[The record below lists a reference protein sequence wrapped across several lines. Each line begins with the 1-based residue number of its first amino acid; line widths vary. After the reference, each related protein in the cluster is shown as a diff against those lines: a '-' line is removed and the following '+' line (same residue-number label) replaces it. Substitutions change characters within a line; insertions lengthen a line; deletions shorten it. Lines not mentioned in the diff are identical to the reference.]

1 VIGEAIKPS
10 VAWTMLIAA
19 GLIDVAWALS
29 MKLSQGYT
37 KPGWTA
43 ASIVALIAF
52 VWLLGR
58 ALTALPVGS
67 AYAVWTGIGAAGT
80 VLLGSILFGE
90 AITPLRLGGVALI
103 VAGIVVLRSAPG

>member
-1 VIGEAIKPS
+1 MNAEMLRPGT
-10 VAWTMLIAA
+10 AWTLLIAA
-19 GLIDVAWALS
+19 GLIDVVWALT

-37 KPGWTA
+37 RLGW
-43 ASIVALIAF
+43 SVVSVISLIAF

-80 VLLGSILFGE
+80 VLIGSVLFGE
-90 AITPLRLGGVALI
+90 ALTPMRLAGVGLV
-103 VAGIVVLRSAPG
+103 VAGIVVLRSA

>member
-1 VIGEAIKPS
+1 MNADVLRPGT
-10 VAWTMLIAA
+10 AWTLLIAA
-19 GLIDVAWALS
+19 GLIDVVWALT

-37 KPGWTA
+37 RLGW
-43 ASIVALIAF
+43 SVLSVISLIAF

-80 VLLGSILFGE
+80 VLIGSVLFGE
-90 AITPLRLGGVALI
+90 ALTPMRLAGVGLV
-103 VAGIVVLRSAPG
+103 VAGIVVLRSA

>member
-1 VIGEAIKPS
+1 MNADVLRPGT
-10 VAWTMLIAA
+10 AWTLLIAA
-19 GLIDVAWALS
+19 GLIDVVWALT

-37 KPGWTA
+37 RLGW
-43 ASIVALIAF
+43 SVLSVISLIAF

-80 VLLGSILFGE
+80 VLIGSVLFGE
-90 AITPLRLGGVALI
+90 ALTPMRLAGIGLV
-103 VAGIVVLRSAPG
+103 VAGIVVLRSA